1 MMDLMENRG
10 RYVFGVCKNVIDV
23 YNNYVKERQAQ
34 EKMASRIQKW
44 KNIAP
49 KENTKSECF
58 KVMNDEK
65 YQKLFDTVQK
75 KRKGKWNRRKP
86 ISTIKSQNFIDRD
99 KLFKD
104 SNIF

>member
-1 MMDLMENRG
+1 MDLMENRG

-58 KVMNDEK
+58 KAMNDEK

-75 KRKGKWNRRKP
+75 KRKGKWNMRKP